1 MLRNKHQK
9 ANIATLPFR
18 IHFEDGNVNREE
30 HNNDGDDHDY
40 LEQRDDDNYFEQ
52 SDDDHLG

>member
-18 IHFEDGNVNREE
+18 IRNNFRREE